1 MSEQQQRVIL
11 IVEDEAEI
19 LEVIAGSLKRRQ
31 YRVATATNFGDA
43 QRALAEAGGPVDII
57 LTDVR
62 LPDGDGLDL
71 VRQVCGQEAPR
82 PRMIVMTGHL
92 DRQSVDGALSSGAEA
107 VLLKPFKLNT
117 LIDRINNPTEEGQS
131 PTLTVPGT

>member
-1 MSEQQQRVIL
+1 MSRQRVIL

-31 YRVATATNFGDA
+31 YQVATAATFSDA

-71 VRQVCGQEAPR
+71 VRQICGQEAPR

-117 LIDRINNPTEEGQS
+117 LIDRINHPAEDGE
-131 PTLTVPGT
+131 PPALAAPGT

>member
-1 MSEQQQRVIL
+1 MSQQQRVIL

-31 YRVATATNFGDA
+31 YQVATATNFGDA
-43 QRALAEAGGPVDII
+43 QKALAEAGGPVDII

-71 VRQVCGQEAPR
+71 VRQACGQDAPR
-82 PRMIVMTGHL
+82 PRLIVMTGHL
-92 DRQSVDGALSSGAEA
+92 DRQSVEGALSSGAEA

-117 LIDRINNPTEEGQS
+117 LIERINNPAEEGQAPSLS
-131 PTLTVPGT
+131 PPGS